1 MKELRCLLIAATLSS
16 STMGWSAT
24 DPFAG
29 KWTLNVE
36 KSKYPPGACPK
47 GMVIEMETRGGGV
60 HYSSEA
66 ILANGSSTRSEYTAD
81 YDGKPVIVVGT
92 HGILLPV
99 SLKRIAPNTVVASY
113 TKGLQV
119 VATSR
124 RVVSNDG
131 RVMTVT
137 TVSRDRTGKT
147 VTNIGVYE
155 RQK

>member
-1 MKELRCLLIAATLSS
+1 VLSQ
-16 STMGWSAT
+16 GR
-24 DPFAG
+24 
-29 KWTLNVE
+29 V
-36 KSKYPPGACPK
+36 GAEDHVIGAHVRSHACQ
-47 GMVIEMETRGGGV
+47 GM
-60 HYSSEA
+60 
-66 ILANGSSTRSEYTAD
+66 
-81 YDGKPVIVVGT
+81 GT

-99 SLKRIAPNTVVASY
+99 SLKRIAPNAVVASY
-113 TKGLQV
+113 TRGLQV